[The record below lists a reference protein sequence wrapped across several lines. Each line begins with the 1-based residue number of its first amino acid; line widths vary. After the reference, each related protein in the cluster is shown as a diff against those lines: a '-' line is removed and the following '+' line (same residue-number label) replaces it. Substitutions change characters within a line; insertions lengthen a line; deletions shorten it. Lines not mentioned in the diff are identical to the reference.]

1 MQIKA
6 ILRNHTTLTEDSGED
21 VGEMGTFMGGG
32 HRKSCTTPEP
42 VWQSLRKLNQEIVTF
57 KEMAD

>member
-21 VGEMGTFMGGG
+21 VGEMGTFMGG
-32 HRKSCTTPEP
+32 HTQKILHNTRTC
-42 VWQSLRKLNQEIVTF
+42 L
-57 KEMAD
+57 ADPQKAKPRDSNLQRNG